1 MKGESQDLLI
11 VRAYTHKGI
20 TVIME
25 INLIKKTASMVS
37 YLDQY
42 GNQKKDYDFKK
53 WIFADREQKYMA
65 GWLLI
70 LDAMKYA
77 VTETDKILKEAEE
90 RDHKKFMEV
99 VVASSKALGKSGKP

>member
-1 MKGESQDLLI
+1 MKGDFQDLLI
-11 VRAYTHKGI
+11 VRAYTHKKI

-25 INLIKKTASMVS
+25 IDLIKKTASMVS

-42 GNQKKDYDFKK
+42 GNQKKTYDFKK
-53 WIFADREQKYMA
+53 WVFAERDQKYMA

-90 RDHKKFMEV
+90 RDHQKFMAV
-99 VVASSKALGKSGKP
+99 VVASSKALNKKGKP

>member
-11 VRAYTHKGI
+11 VRAFTHKNV

-25 INLIKKTASMVS
+25 IDLIQKKASMVS
-37 YLDQY
+37 YADEY
-42 GNQKKDYDFKK
+42 GNRKKSYDIKK
-53 WIFADREQKYMA
+53 WIFAEREQKYMA

-77 VTETDKILKEAEE
+77 VTEADKLLKEAEE
-90 RDHKKFMEV
+90 RDQAKFMSAV
-99 VVASSKALGKSGKP
+99 MASQKALGKTGKP

>member
-11 VRAYTHKGI
+11 VRAFTYKKV

-25 INLIKKTASMVS
+25 IDLIKKTASMVS

-42 GNQKKDYDFKK
+42 GNQKKTYEFKK

-70 LDAMKYA
+70 LDAMKFA
-77 VTETDKILKEAEE
+77 VTEADKILKAAED
-90 RDHKKFMEV
+90 RDHKKFMEA
-99 VVASSKALGKSGKP
+99 VVASSKALKKDGKP

>member
-1 MKGESQDLLI
+1 MKGETQDLLI
-11 VRAYTHKGI
+11 VRAFTFKKV

-25 INLIKKTASMVS
+25 IDLIKKTASMVS

-42 GNQKKDYDFKK
+42 GNQKKTYEFKK
-53 WIFADREQKYMA
+53 WTFADREQKYMA

-70 LDAMKYA
+70 LDAMKFA
-77 VTETDKILKEAEE
+77 VTEADKILKEAED
-90 RDHKKFMEV
+90 RDQKKFMEA